1 MIISYFLYNDRV
13 LNEDRKIKLELK
25 KITNLWIDNKISNFD
40 YIMMLNIFS
49 GRNFNDFDQY
59 PVFPWI
65 LADYTS
71 NKLNLKDEKS
81 YRNLSHP
88 VGTFNKNFL
97 YTTGYSNRYSV
108 LNWLCRL
115 EPFSTKSQNQNQELY
130 LKFESISESFNYAS
144 NNDNDFRELIPEF
157 FFLPEFL
164 MSFDGDNVELPP
176 WSNNSPFEFI
186 YKHRKALE
194 SEFVSSSIN
203 NWIDLIWGYKQDGAD
218 SHLADNTFSPEM
230 EDFGQIPKKLFEKKH
245 PKRETFVPP
254 SSMFSS
260 FSIIFTNATPPVTFY
275 VSSEEKVLTF
285 KMVDSKGNFFTHN
298 FDLSSNVSEKN
309 EVELECKN
317 NIEIDDNKPF
327 FISSNIIGFIDNNKK
342 QVNFFNCEKETIEKS
357 SIQNYEIELTESDQ
371 QGHLVIYSIDS
382 SVTLFNMNLSNFSK
396 PRIDAPLVKRIASE
410 RANHSPKLHL
420 KHSPSQKKL
429 SSSASNLLSPSKNTL
444 SSTSSLSDVS
454 QDSPS
459 DLNTSKCSSSF
470 YTHKYKIE
478 CVGISQAF
486 KTFVCGTR
494 DDCVL
499 FCQLD
504 MSEMKIN
511 RVVHVNGR
519 PKKIV
524 ITENMGL
531 VVILLT
537 KLVNYSYKQ
546 ELAFYNINGV
556 FVRSLEY
563 DDKIICEMTCASSM
577 PGCFDYLITSDDLN
591 RIFVLEAFSSKFEE
605 LEFKLNC
612 NSKIIQLKYIREE
625 SLIIAIC
632 NDGSVNVIFYYI
644 DESKDQ

>member
-230 EDFGQIPKKLFEKKH
+230 EDFGQIPKKNCLKRSILKGKHLFLQVRCFHHFQSFLRMLHHLSLFMFLQKK
-245 PKRETFVPP
+245 
-254 SSMFSS
+254 S
-260 FSIIFTNATPPVTFY
+260 F
-275 VSSEEKVLTF
+275 
-285 KMVDSKGNFFTHN
+285 D
-298 FDLSSNVSEKN
+298 
-309 EVELECKN
+309 
-317 NIEIDDNKPF
+317 
-327 FISSNIIGFIDNNKK
+327 
-342 QVNFFNCEKETIEKS
+342 
-357 SIQNYEIELTESDQ
+357 IQN
-371 QGHLVIYSIDS
+371 GRFKRK
-382 SVTLFNMNLSNFSK
+382 LFH
-396 PRIDAPLVKRIASE
+396 P
-410 RANHSPKLHL
+410 
-420 KHSPSQKKL
+420 
-429 SSSASNLLSPSKNTL
+429 
-444 SSTSSLSDVS
+444 
-454 QDSPS
+454 
-459 DLNTSKCSSSF
+459 
-470 YTHKYKIE
+470 
-478 CVGISQAF
+478 
-486 KTFVCGTR
+486 
-494 DDCVL
+494 
-499 FCQLD
+499 
-504 MSEMKIN
+504 
-511 RVVHVNGR
+511 
-519 PKKIV
+519 
-524 ITENMGL
+524 
-531 VVILLT
+531 
-537 KLVNYSYKQ
+537 
-546 ELAFYNINGV
+546 
-556 FVRSLEY
+556 
-563 DDKIICEMTCASSM
+563 
-577 PGCFDYLITSDDLN
+577 
-591 RIFVLEAFSSKFEE
+591 
-605 LEFKLNC
+605 
-612 NSKIIQLKYIREE
+612 
-625 SLIIAIC
+625 
-632 NDGSVNVIFYYI
+632 
-644 DESKDQ
+644 